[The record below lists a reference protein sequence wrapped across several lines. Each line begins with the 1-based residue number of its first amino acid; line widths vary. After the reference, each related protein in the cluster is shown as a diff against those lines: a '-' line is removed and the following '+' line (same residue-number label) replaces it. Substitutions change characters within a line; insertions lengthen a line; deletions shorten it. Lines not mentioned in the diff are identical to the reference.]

1 LQGKDSPLVI
11 NRELS
16 MLRSDDA
23 AGGRAGKSS
32 SGFSPSQDARRVG
45 GAMAAAA
52 SFFAFAATT
61 GVSAESLAQPRD
73 TALER
78 AAADYVRFREDVAVI
93 EATPFTSA
101 ETTREAHRRLSAHKA
116 ESLSAGWVAYAALV
130 AADTPAFR
138 KSLEEAIS
146 GKKKGRDK
154 LTGTDAF
161 LAELAADP
169 TYPRRLSGANEAI
182 ARVLATTAQDA
193 HRFKALG
200 EAYKEQAYAMQKTK
214 WGVAKIPASSARL
227 SDADGYLRS
236 RTAAQPPSLTSVTE
250 KGVTAPTLASA
261 GGPWAADWG
270 KGGASGRMSE
280 PNAEVVMN
288 RVLNL
293 AARYAVSGVNEK
305 TVSVYARND
314 KSNNCLSF
322 AQLTLRQCIAATR
335 APYEEAFCLG
345 EHALNDVS
353 GCIGWVAGVDK

>member
-1 LQGKDSPLVI
+1 
-11 NRELS
+11 
-16 MLRSDDA
+16 
-23 AGGRAGKSS
+23 
-32 SGFSPSQDARRVG
+32 
-45 GAMAAAA
+45 MAAAA

-78 AAADYVRFREDVAVI
+78 AAADYVRFREDVAVV

-116 ESLSAGWVAYAALV
+116 EALSSGWVAYAALV
-130 AADTPAFR
+130 AAETPAFR
-138 KSLEEAIS
+138 ESLEEAIS
-146 GKKKGRDK
+146 GKKKGRNK
-154 LTGTDAF
+154 LSGTDAF

-169 TYPRRLSGANEAI
+169 AYPRRLKGANDAI
-182 ARVLATTAQDA
+182 ARVLAMTAQDA
-193 HRFKALG
+193 KRFASLG
-200 EAYKEQAYAMQKTK
+200 ESYKEQAYAMQKTK

-227 SDADGYLRS
+227 SDADGYFRS
-236 RTAAQPPSLTSVTE
+236 RPAASAPSLAAVTE

-261 GGPWAADWG
+261 EGPWAADWG

-314 KSNNCLSF
+314 KSNSCLSF

-353 GCIGWVAGVDK
+353 ECIGWVASVDK

>member
-1 LQGKDSPLVI
+1 
-11 NRELS
+11 
-16 MLRSDDA
+16 MLRSNDA
-23 AGGRAGKSS
+23 AGGCVGKALP
-32 SGFSPSQDARRVG
+32 GLSPSPGARRVG
-45 GAMAAAA
+45 GAMATVA

-78 AAADYVRFREDVAVI
+78 AAADYVRFREDVAVV

-116 ESLSAGWVAYAALV
+116 ESLSSGWVAYAALV

-138 KSLEEAIS
+138 ESLEEAIS
-146 GKKKGRDK
+146 GKKKGRNK
-154 LTGTDAF
+154 LSGTDAF

-169 TYPRRLSGANEAI
+169 GYPRRLKGANDAI
-182 ARVLATTAQDA
+182 ARVLAMTAQDA
-193 HRFKALG
+193 KRFASLG
-200 EAYKEQAYAMQKTK
+200 ESYKEQAYAMQKTK

-236 RTAAQPPSLTSVTE
+236 RPAASAPSLAAVTE

-261 GGPWAADWG
+261 EGPWAADWG

-353 GCIGWVAGVDK
+353 ACIGWVASVDK

>member
-1 LQGKDSPLVI
+1 
-11 NRELS
+11 

-23 AGGRAGKSS
+23 AEGRAGWLLPDRAASRS
-32 SGFSPSQDARRVG
+32 ARRVG

-61 GVSAESLAQPRD
+61 GVYAESLAQPRD

-78 AAADYVRFREDVAVI
+78 AAADYVRFREDVAVV

-101 ETTREAHRRLSAHKA
+101 ESTREAHRRLAAHKA
-116 ESLSAGWVAYAALV
+116 EALSSGWVAYAALV

-146 GKKKGRDK
+146 GKKKGRNK

-161 LAELAADP
+161 IAELAADP
-169 TYPRRLSGANEAI
+169 AYPRRLQGANDAI
-182 ARVLATTAQDA
+182 ARVLAMTAQDA
-193 HRFKALG
+193 NRFASLG
-200 EAYKEQAYAMQKTK
+200 EAYKEQGYAMQKTK
-214 WGVAKIPASSARL
+214 WGVAKIPASAARL

-236 RTAAQPPSLTSVTE
+236 RPAAQAPSLAAVTE
-250 KGVTAPTLASA
+250 KGVTAPTLASTE
-261 GGPWAADWG
+261 GPWSSDWG

-353 GCIGWVAGVDK
+353 DCIGWVASIDK

>member
-1 LQGKDSPLVI
+1 
-11 NRELS
+11 
-16 MLRSDDA
+16 MLRWDDA
-23 AGGRAGKSS
+23 AKGRAGRISVRKATSE
-32 SGFSPSQDARRVG
+32 GARRIG

-52 SFFAFAATT
+52 SFVAFAATT
-61 GVSAESLAQPRD
+61 GVAAESLAQPRD

-116 ESLSAGWVAYAALV
+116 EALSAGWVAYAALV

-138 KSLEEAIS
+138 KSLEEAVS
-146 GKKKGRDK
+146 SRKKGRNK
-154 LTGTDAF
+154 LTGLDAV

-169 TYPRRLSGANEAI
+169 AYPRRLAGANEAI
-182 ARVLATTAQDA
+182 ERVLAMTAQDA
-193 HRFKALG
+193 RRFSTLG
-200 EAYKEQAYAMQKTK
+200 EAFKEQAYALQKTK

-236 RTAAQPPSLTSVTE
+236 RPPAQEPALTPVTE

-261 GGPWAADWG
+261 AGPWSADWG
-270 KGGASGRMSE
+270 KGGVSGRMSE

-305 TVSVYARND
+305 TVAVYARND

-353 GCIGWVAGVDK
+353 SCIGWVAGVD